1 MESRWKINAWNN
13 HIAYAAEYQ
22 FSSIQSYTQRQFA
35 QQVLLSISHLGQ
47 SSVRSILHWLPSPI
61 IFIARA
67 LKSRFR
73 LSAWNISTSIFK
85 KKNFTPQIS
94 DMALK
99 FYTFGPR
106 NGVRPFH
113 LAYQI
118 QSANFWFTLG
128 SSNAS
133 NSSRNATCTNVMLRR
148 IIYWHL
154 FFSYERNTRDG
165 FMSWTQAE
173 KFKAIQF
180 ARQAFQRKQLQNV
193 LMLAPKIKI
202 KKKLSFLK
210 NFVFSSEI
218 PKILLFPQRNFFAP
232 SYYIF
237 WHEEILCSS
246 IGIKGSII
254 VCLFVCFCRTHC
266 S

>member
-1 MESRWKINAWNN
+1 
-13 HIAYAAEYQ
+13 
-22 FSSIQSYTQRQFA
+22 
-35 QQVLLSISHLGQ
+35 
-47 SSVRSILHWLPSPI
+47 
-61 IFIARA
+61 
-67 LKSRFR
+67 
-73 LSAWNISTSIFK
+73 
-85 KKNFTPQIS
+85 
-94 DMALK
+94 MALK
-99 FYTFGPR
+99 LYSFGPR

-113 LAYQI
+113 LTYQI

-193 LMLAPKIKI
+193 LMLAPNIKI

-254 VCLFVCFCRTHC
+254 VCLFVCFLPNALLLVSNACLSEPKILLEPFYVANKGFLYELTPDLIRGWKT
-266 S
+266 SIFA